1 MKALDSF
8 TVERLGEIKNAFL
21 DCNKETAPS
30 IGEIFTLIDI
40 ALAAKRAEPVSLES
54 AIEKFKEYNIGFP
67 VEKLKADFVISW
79 CLTNLTP
86 QLNSPVIPEGC
97 PEFAEI
103 YVGNDLFALCDWESF
118 DKVKGYKWALTTRG
132 RSGNLY
138 AQAWRK
144 ASDGGREK
152 ISMHRLI
159 CGEESG
165 VVYDHINGNGLD
177 NRLCNLRKASAQQN
191 SFNQKSRAGSSIYKG
206 VSFDKEGGLWRSYIT
221 VDGKRKYLGRHA
233 EEVDAAKAYDVA
245 AIELFGS
252 FARLNLAAAP
262 EK

>member
-86 QLNSPVIPEGC
+86 QLNSPEIPDGWKLVPIE
-97 PEFAEI
+97 PTLAM
-103 YVGNDLFALCDWESF
+103 
-118 DKVKGYKWALTTRG
+118 LT
-132 RSGNLY
+132 L
-138 AQAWRK
+138 
-144 ASDGGREK
+144 
-152 ISMHRLI
+152 L
-159 CGEESG
+159 
-165 VVYDHINGNGLD
+165 GL
-177 NRLCNLRKASAQQN
+177 
-191 SFNQKSRAGSSIYKG
+191 
-206 VSFDKEGGLWRSYIT
+206 T
-221 VDGKRKYLGRHA
+221 
-233 EEVDAAKAYDVA
+233 
-245 AIELFGS
+245 GS
-252 FARLNLAAAP
+252 FESMLERYANMLDAAP
-262 EK
+262 ERENG